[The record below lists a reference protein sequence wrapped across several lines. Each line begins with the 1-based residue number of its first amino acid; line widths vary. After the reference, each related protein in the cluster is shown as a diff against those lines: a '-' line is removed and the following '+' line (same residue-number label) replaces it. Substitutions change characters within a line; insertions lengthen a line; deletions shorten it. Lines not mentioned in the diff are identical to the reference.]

1 MVWRRTWIST
11 WPEGSMRPEL
21 GRTQYLEEHV
31 LEVVGTWKGA
41 AVDVL
46 FGSSGLD
53 LEGDRSACRVGEAQ
67 DLGDFMGER
76 ACSQWICQPGG
87 RKLAIWP
94 VVWQDQADVRLK
106 PSSDGDSSTD
116 MV

>member
-1 MVWRRTWIST
+1 
-11 WPEGSMRPEL
+11 MRPEL
-21 GRTQYLEEHV
+21 GRTQYLEEHA
-31 LEVVGTWKGA
+31 LEVVGAWKGA

-46 FGSSGLD
+46 FGSGGLD

-67 DLGDFMGER
+67 DLGDFVGEG

-87 RKLAIWP
+87 RKLVIWP
-94 VVWQDQADVRLK
+94 VGWKDQADIRLK

>member
-1 MVWRRTWIST
+1 
-11 WPEGSMRPEL
+11 MRPEL

-53 LEGDRSACRVGEAQ
+53 LEGDRGAGRVGEAQ
-67 DLGDFMGER
+67 DLGDFVGEG
-76 ACSQWICQPGG
+76 ACWKWICQPGG
-87 RKLAIWP
+87 RKLVIWP
-94 VVWQDQADVRLK
+94 VGCRDQADIRLK
-106 PSSDGDSSTD
+106 PSSDGDSSTA
-116 MV
+116 MA